1 MSINSDS
8 VNSTENSIADNSI
21 GSLPTLGTSSSSV
34 INFSPTHNNN
44 NNNNN
49 QDILSFSNSAFSN
62 SENSPIIINPFSIPE
77 IGNDQEIRTFL
88 LNQTVGDIFLDDQP
102 LTLENYYQYGYLRG
116 YNDCTINSNLNISNG
131 SISSNSTIGSQGP
144 MNIDELVVPEGVELN
159 QLNNSISTMGNT
171 TRSSNAD
178 TFSFVDGNLSLGG
191 KKKGKKKP
199 IKKNKTKKKKGK
211 LRKKRVTKRKV

>member
-8 VNSTENSIADNSI
+8 VNSTENSIADSSI

-44 NNNNN
+44 NNN
-49 QDILSFSNSAFSN
+49 QDILSLSNSAFSN

-77 IGNDQEIRTFL
+77 IENDEVIRAFL
-88 LNQTVGDIFLDDQP
+88 LDQTVGDIFLDDQE
-102 LTLENYYQYGYLRG
+102 LTPENYYQYGYLRG

-144 MNIDELVVPEGVELN
+144 MNIDELVVPEGVGLN

-178 TFSFVDGNLSLGG
+178 TFSFVDDTNLSLGG
-191 KKKGKKKP
+191 KKKGKKKT
-199 IKKNKTKKKKGK
+199 IKKNNTKKKKGK